1 MITVKGLTKRY
12 AHNTAVDHISFEV
25 QKGQI
30 VGFLGPNGAGKTTT
44 MRMIRVTTAP
54 VFGACRR
61 MTADSD
67 PLVLAGPVEAMACCS
82 AFGTKKQSRRPGPG
96 TDPRGP
102 GNVPEAEGPVVRLTP
117 GASQGVRL
125 IMNPTQGAR

>member
-1 MITVKGLTKRY
+1 MIEAHGLVKRY
-12 AHNTAVDHISFEV
+12 GSTMAVNDLSFSIRPGV
-25 QKGQI
+25 
-30 VGFLGPNGAGKTTT
+30 VTGFLGPNGAGKTTT